1 MDPLIADHDDT
12 GAQRRPPA
20 ESESTASAVWVMR
33 HRRAGRRSGRRRGHI
48 VGVALALGVAPVLAA
63 CGSSSSS
70 STTTTKPSVSPSA
83 HSSTTTTAAPT
94 TTTSGVTAVP
104 GPTSGT
110 LPIDEVTTG
119 TVPGLGTV
127 LVAGNGFTLY
137 MFVPDKRS
145 GVSTCYNACATAW
158 PPLLLAGT
166 DAPIYGHGVNPG
178 LLGTT
183 KRTDGT
189 VQVTYNGWPL
199 YLWVSDSEPGQA
211 TGQAINN
218 DGGLWYVLNP
228 AGQVVTK
235 KVS

>member
-1 MDPLIADHDDT
+1 MNPSIVDDHT
-12 GAQRRPPA
+12 GVHLGRSA
-20 ESESTASAVWVMR
+20 EAGSTASDVMR
-33 HRRAGRRSGRRRGHI
+33 PCRPGRRRGHGL
-48 VGVALALGVAPVLAA
+48 GVALALVGLAPVLAA
-63 CGSSSSS
+63 CASSSSSSSS
-70 STTTTKPSVSPSA
+70 STTTTKPSVSTQA
-83 HSSTTTTAAPT
+83 HASTTTTNAPT
-94 TTTSGVTAVP
+94 TTASAVKAVP
-104 GPTSGT
+104 GPSSGT
-110 LPIDEVTTG
+110 LPISEVTTG

-137 MFVPDKRS
+137 MFAPDKRS

-158 PPLLLAGT
+158 PPLLLVGS
-166 DAPIYGHGVNPG
+166 DVPVYGHGVNPS

-199 YLWVSDSEPGQA
+199 YLWVDDSVPGQA

-218 DGGLWYVLNP
+218 NGGLWYVLNS
-228 AGQVVTK
+228 AGQVITK

>member
-1 MDPLIADHDDT
+1 MSSPIADVNRA
-12 GAQRRPPA
+12 GAHLRNPQA
-20 ESESTASAVWVMR
+20 VESTASAAGMR
-33 HRRAGRRSGRRRGHI
+33 NPRGSGQWAGRRRG
-48 VGVALALGVAPVLAA
+48 VRLGVVWALVGIAPVLAA
-63 CGSSSSS
+63 CSSSSS
-70 STTTTKPSVSPSA
+70 STTTTAASP
-83 HSSTTTTAAPT
+83 STTTAKAPT
-94 TTTSGVTAVP
+94 TTTSGVKAVP
-104 GPTSGT
+104 APASGT
-110 LPIDEVTTG
+110 APIYEVSTG
-119 TVPGLGTV
+119 TVSGLGTV

-137 MFVPDKRS
+137 MFVPDKQS

-158 PPLLLAGT
+158 PPLLLSGT
-166 DAPIYGHGVNPG
+166 DAPVYGHGVNPN

-218 DGGLWYVLNP
+218 NGGLWYVLNP
-228 AGQVVTK
+228 AGKVVTK

>member
-1 MDPLIADHDDT
+1 MDPLIAHHDYT
-12 GAQRRPPA
+12 GTQRRPSA
-20 ESESTASAVWVMR
+20 ESGSTASAVWALR
-33 HRRAGRRSGRRRGHI
+33 ARRTGRRSERRRGHV
-48 VGVALALGVAPVLAA
+48 VGVALALGIAPVLAA
-63 CGSSSSS
+63 CGSSSNS
-70 STTTTKPSVSPSA
+70 STTTTKPSVSPPA
-83 HSSTTTTAAPT
+83 HSSTTTTAATT
-94 TTTSGVTAVP
+94 TTTSGVKAVP

-110 LPIDEVTTG
+110 LPIYEVTTG
-119 TVPGLGTV
+119 NVPGLGTV

-137 MFVPDKRS
+137 MFAPDKRS

-158 PPLLLAGT
+158 PPLLLAGAA
-166 DAPIYGHGVNPG
+166 APIYGHGVNPN

-218 DGGLWYVLNP
+218 NGGLWYVLNT
-228 AGQVVTK
+228 AGQVITK

>member
-1 MDPLIADHDDT
+1 MSSPIAAANQT
-12 GAQRRPPA
+12 GAHLRCRRA
-20 ESESTASAVWVMR
+20 VESTASAVGMR
-33 HRRAGRRSGRRRGHI
+33 KPRCSGQRAGRRRGFRL
-48 VGVALALGVAPVLAA
+48 GVVLALLGIAPVLAA
-63 CGSSSSS
+63 CSSSSS
-70 STTTTKPSVSPSA
+70 STTTTAAPPSA
-83 HSSTTTTAAPT
+83 TTAKAST
-94 TTTSGVTAVP
+94 TTTSGVKAVP
-104 GPTSGT
+104 APASGT
-110 LPIDEVTTG
+110 APIYEVSTG
-119 TVPGLGTV
+119 TVSGLGTV

-137 MFVPDKRS
+137 MFVPDKQS

-158 PPLLLAGT
+158 PPLLLSGT
-166 DAPIYGHGVNPG
+166 DAPVYGHGVNPD

-218 DGGLWYVLNP
+218 NGGLWYVLNP
-228 AGQVVTK
+228 AGKVVTK

>member
-1 MDPLIADHDDT
+1 MDPLIADHDYT
-12 GAQRRPPA
+12 GTQRPSAA
-20 ESESTASAVWVMR
+20 ESGSTALAVWVMR
-33 HRRAGRRSGRRRGHI
+33 HRRPGRRSERRRGHL
-48 VGVALALGVAPVLAA
+48 VGVALALGIAPVLAA

-70 STTTTKPSVSPSA
+70 STTTTKPSVSPPA

-158 PPLLLAGT
+158 PPLLLVDT
-166 DAPIYGHGVNPG
+166 DAPVYGHGVNPK

-218 DGGLWYVLNP
+218 NGGLWYVLNA

>member
-1 MDPLIADHDDT
+1 MTTLERT
-12 GAQRRPPA
+12 
-20 ESESTASAVWVMR
+20 SAVWRKTESTGSAVGGMR
-33 HRRAGRRSGRRRGHI
+33 RLRYGRRSERRRGHSL
-48 VGVALALGVAPVLAA
+48 GVALTLVGIAPALGA
-63 CGSSSSS
+63 CASSSSS
-70 STTTTKPSVSPSA
+70 STTTTQRSVSTPTSV
-83 HSSTTTTAAPT
+83 STTSAQAPT
-94 TTTSGVTAVP
+94 TTTAGVKAVPAPASGVE
-104 GPTSGT
+104 
-110 LPIDEVTTG
+110 PIYEVTTD

-158 PPLLLAGT
+158 PPLLLTGT
-166 DAPIYGHGVNPG
+166 DAPVYGHGVNPN

-199 YLWVSDSEPGQA
+199 YLWVTDSEPGQA

-218 DGGLWYVLNP
+218 NGGLWYVLNP
-228 AGQVVTK
+228 NGQVVTK
-235 KVS
+235 KAP

>member
-1 MDPLIADHDDT
+1 MM
-12 GAQRRPPA
+12 RPFR
-20 ESESTASAVWVMR
+20 SVR
-33 HRRAGRRSGRRRGHI
+33 HSGWRRSHGL
-48 VGVALALGVAPVLAA
+48 GVALVLVGIASALAA
-63 CGSSSSS
+63 CASSSSS
-70 STTTTKPSVSPSA
+70 STTATTRPVSTPTTTPA
-83 HSSTTTTAAPT
+83 PTTTAAGAKAVPAPA
-94 TTTSGVTAVP
+94 SGVE
-104 GPTSGT
+104 
-110 LPIDEVTTG
+110 PIYEVATG

-158 PPLLLAGT
+158 PPLLLSGT
-166 DAPIYGHGVNPG
+166 DAPVYGPGVNPS

-199 YLWVSDSEPGQA
+199 YLWVTDAEPGQA

-218 DGGLWYVLNP
+218 NGGLWYVLNP
-228 AGQVVTK
+228 AGKVITK